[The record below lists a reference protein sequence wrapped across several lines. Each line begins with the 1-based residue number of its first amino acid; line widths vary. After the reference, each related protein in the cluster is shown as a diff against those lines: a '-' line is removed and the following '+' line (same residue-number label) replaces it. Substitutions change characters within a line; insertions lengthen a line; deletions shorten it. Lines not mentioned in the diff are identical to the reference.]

1 MIKKRFKLLFYVL
14 ITFSVLSCKEVKPQV
29 VTFNTYIDEELKVYV
44 DEFVSEGKKRGF
56 DATPYIKI
64 IDSIKINPDMEYGY
78 LGLYTPTTHPKFK
91 YFYGTIDISELNIIN
106 SKLLRST
113 VFHELAHAC
122 GYRGHPCDSC
132 PNILSSKTSI
142 NMNYYRDMSLES
154 WYKQVDILFLQ
165 IKSIPKESNYIREY
179 IKDLN

>member
-1 MIKKRFKLLFYVL
+1 MKKRFKLLFYTL
-14 ITFSVLSCKEVKPQV
+14 ITFSILSCKEVKPQV
-29 VTFNTYIDEELKVYV
+29 VTFNTHIDEELKVYV

-56 DATPYIKI
+56 DATPYLKI
-64 IDSIKINPDMEYGY
+64 IDSIRVNPEMDYGY
-78 LGLYTPTTHPKFK
+78 LGLYTPTTHPKLRH
-91 YFYGTIDISELNIIN
+91 FYGTIDINEFNIIN

-122 GYRGHPCDSC
+122 GYRGHPCESC
-132 PNILSSKTSI
+132 VDILSSKTSI
-142 NMNYYRDMSLES
+142 NMAYYKDMDRVS
-154 WYKQVDILFLQ
+154 WDVKVDILFLQ